1 MLTVDEVGD
10 VVHRPWT
17 IEGVHGDEVLEG
29 RGLQLAQV
37 LLHPSG
43 FELEGPD
50 GLPLGVELVGLGIID
65 RDLVD
70 VDLDTAAL
78 LDVQQGFL
86 DDREGLEPEEVHL
99 DQARRLDD
107 RAFVLRHEHTLARG
121 LILGGA
127 QGDDVADIHLP
138 DDDTAGM
145 YARTAD
151 IPLEHLRILQRIVE

>member
-17 IEGVHGDEVLEG
+17 IEGVHRDEVLEG

-50 GLPLGVELVGLGIID
+50 GLPLGVELVGLGIIN
-65 RDLVD
+65 RDLVN
-70 VDLDTAAL
+70 VDLDAAAL

-107 RAFVLRHEHTLARG
+107 RAFVLRHEHALTRG
-121 LILGGA
+121 FVLGGT

-145 YARTAD
+145 YACTAD

>member
-1 MLTVDEVGD
+1 MLTVDEVRD

-17 IEGVHGDEVLEG
+17 IEGVHRDEVLEG

-37 LLHPSG
+37 FLHPSG
-43 FELEGPD
+43 FELEGSD
-50 GLPLGVELVGLGIID
+50 GLPLGVELVGLGVVD
-65 RDLVD
+65 GDLID
-70 VDLDTAAL
+70 VDLDAAAL

-99 DQARRLDD
+99 DQPRRLDD
-107 RAFVLRHEHTLARG
+107 RAFVLRHEHTLARSFV
-121 LILGGA
+121 LGGA
-127 QGDDVADIHLP
+127 QGDDVTDIHLP

-151 IPLEHLRILQRIVE
+151 IPLEHLSVLQRVVE

>member
-17 IEGVHGDEVLEG
+17 IEGVHRDEVLEG

-50 GLPLGVELVGLGIID
+50 GLPLGVELVGLGIVD
-65 RDLVD
+65 GDLVD
-70 VDLDTAAL
+70 VDLDAAAL

-121 LILGGA
+121 LILGGT

-151 IPLEHLRILQRIVE
+151 IALEHLSVLQRIVE